1 MPKYKVTLIDKIY
14 YEICVEAE
22 DEDEAEELA
31 QDLIDD
37 AEIISES
44 YLEVIETEEII

>member
-1 MPKYKVTLIDKIY
+1 MPKYKVTLIDKIF

-22 DEDEAEELA
+22 DEDEAEEMA

-44 YLEVIETEEII
+44 YLEVVETEELK